1 MRRWFVSQPEAD
13 IGYVTLPN
21 QNPLFSTGR
30 IVGTTGMNI
39 FEMYR
44 RTTTDQEPRI
54 FEMKTSTEIYN
65 DD

>member
-13 IGYVTLPN
+13 VGYVTLPN
-21 QNPLFSTGR
+21 QNPLFSR
-30 IVGTTGMNI
+30 IAGTTGMNI
-39 FEMYR
+39 FETYR
-44 RTTTDQEPRI
+44 RTTADQEPRI